1 MNRDK
6 KLPAAQR
13 AARTELACAR
23 ALLDALEAM
32 LDAEN
37 EERAQCGVALQMA
50 EQFIRLA
57 NALSHWEATWSQN
70 GVLDSCHDDSFKFA
84 PPRSITEGARVH
96 TLDAKLGPEGGT
108 DESADERTQGAPL
121 ILTSLAS

>member
-1 MNRDK
+1 VSRDGK
-6 KLPAAQR
+6 SPPAQR

-84 PPRSITEGARVH
+84 PPSRITEGARVH
-96 TLDAKLGPEGGT
+96 KLDAKLGPEGGT
-108 DESADERTQGAPL
+108 DESADERAQGAPV

>member
-1 MNRDK
+1 M
-6 KLPAAQR
+6 
-13 AARTELACAR
+13 ACAR
-23 ALLDALEAM
+23 ALLDELEAV

-70 GVLDSCHDDSFKFA
+70 GLLDSCHDDSFKLA
-84 PPRSITEGARVH
+84 PPSRVTEGARVH
-96 TLDAKLGPEGGT
+96 KLGVKLGPEGGT
-108 DESADERTQGAPL
+108 DEPADERTQEAPL